1 MTNSRN
7 KLLDA
12 AIDVV
17 RSKGYGA
24 TRVDDIAAAAGVT
37 KGSFFHHFPS
47 KEACARAA
55 AERWDRQSEA
65 VFVASGH
72 RDCKTARERVLA
84 YVDFRIALLD
94 GPVWKYTCYVGTVLQ
109 ETHETHPELAADCGA
124 VIVRHAA
131 TLKDDLAAA
140 LEINADEARDLALH
154 VQGVIQ
160 GALLLAKAEG
170 GNRAARASLGHLKR
184 YLELRMQENV
194 E

>member
-1 MTNSRN
+1 MTDSRI

-24 TRVDDIAAAAGVT
+24 TRVDDIATAAGVT

-55 AERWDRQSEA
+55 AERWNEQSEA

-72 RDCKTARERVLA
+72 RDWDTASERVLA
-84 YVDFRIALLD
+84 YLDFRIALLD
-94 GPVWKYTCYVGTVLQ
+94 GPVSKYTCYVGTVLQ
-109 ETHETHPELAADCGA
+109 ETHETHPELAADCAA
-124 VIVRHAA
+124 VMMGHAA
-131 TLKDDLAAA
+131 TLEDDLAAA
-140 LEINADEARDLALH
+140 LHISSEEASDLALH

-184 YLELRMQENV
+184 YLELRMQENL